1 MPLDPALVK
10 SQFKAVLTTDSAGAA
25 VRELLNSVASIIDA
39 EDLRKPLPLAPFV
52 VLRAGNIGGDRDD
65 VRPCVLTWWVYDDV
79 PRRFSRINPILTAI
93 QAAYRHYT
101 FAIGKL
107 TISNIS
113 QEIAE
118 DAALDKRPSRS
129 IQYTY
134 TRRG

>member
-1 MPLDPALVK
+1 MPLDPAIVK
-10 SQFKAVLTTDSAGAA
+10 SQFKAVLTTDAAGAA
-25 VRELLNSVASIIDA
+25 VRSLLGSATSIIDA
-39 EDLRKPLPLAPFV
+39 EDLRKPLPVEPFI
-52 VLRAGNIGGDRDD
+52 VLRAGSIGGDRDD
-65 VRPCVLTWWVYDDV
+65 VRPCVLTWWIYDTV
-79 PRRFSRINPILTAI
+79 PRRFTRINPIVAAI
-93 QAAYRHYT
+93 QAAYRPYT

-107 TISNIS
+107 TISGIS